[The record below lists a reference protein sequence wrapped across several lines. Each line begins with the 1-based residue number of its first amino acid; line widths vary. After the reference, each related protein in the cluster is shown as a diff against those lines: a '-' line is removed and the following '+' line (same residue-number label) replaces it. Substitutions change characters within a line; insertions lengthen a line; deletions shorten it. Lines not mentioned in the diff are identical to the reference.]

1 MTAMPGR
8 LSRLPLRVRL
18 VTGFSAATLVA
29 LVVVGTFVYLRV
41 EYALDRGLDTELRL
55 AGNTLMPL
63 IGNNGMV
70 VDRDEA
76 DATGVAWQV
85 LDARARVRDRGGP
98 ARPTAL
104 ISARRLGRA
113 SVEPRTYNLGDLLP
127 VSPKPYRLRV
137 TAQPHGRPYFLV
149 VAVRRDH
156 RDEALRELLAQLSV
170 AGLAMLAFTAFVGDL
185 LARAALRPV
194 ERYRRRAAEI
204 AEGAVDL
211 RLDVPPGRDDEVTRL
226 GHTFNEMLASL
237 ERALDRERAFVNE
250 ASHELRTP
258 VTLLISRVQLALRRA
273 RTQAEHEQ
281 ILRDLQIDLARLAE
295 LTEHLL
301 QVGSAGNRS
310 PESGSDLVGVA
321 RRVLTQRS
329 SATSAKAVAA
339 ELPDQVL
346 MVALAELDVE
356 RVLTNLLDN
365 AMIHGSPPVGV
376 SVDVPTNGW
385 VRLSVSDAGTGMPSE
400 LLGAATRRFT
410 RADEARSRPG
420 SGLGL
425 ALVQA
430 LVGQADGCVRLCHDG
445 HHTTHGREMDVACD
459 HGPEMT
465 VTIYL
470 PLVERRPG

>member
-1 MTAMPGR
+1 VTR
-8 LSRLPLRVRL
+8 WPLRLRL

-29 LVVVGTFVYLRV
+29 LVVVGAFVYWRV
-41 EYALDRGLDTELRL
+41 EYALDRSLDTELKQ
-55 AGNTLMPL
+55 AEATLMPL
-63 IGNNGMV
+63 IGRDGTV
-70 VDRDEA
+70 ADRDEA

-98 ARPTAL
+98 ARSTAL
-104 ISARRLGRA
+104 VGERRLDQVRA
-113 SVEPRTYNLGDLLP
+113 QPRTFNLGNVLP

-137 TAQPHGRPYFLV
+137 AAQVPGHHYFLL

-156 RDEALRELLAQLSV
+156 RDEALRELLVQLSV
-170 AGLAMLAFTAFVGDL
+170 AGLAMLTFTALVGDL

-258 VTLLISRVQLALRRA
+258 VTLLISRVQLALRRT
-273 RTQAEHEQ
+273 RTHAEHEQ
-281 ILRDLQIDLARLAE
+281 ILRDLQIDLDRLAA

-301 QVGSAGNRS
+301 QVGSAGDRS
-310 PESGSDLVGVA
+310 VQSRTDLVGAA
-321 RRVLTQRS
+321 RRLLTQRNWAS
-329 SATSAKAVAA
+329 GAGAVAA
-339 ELPDQVL
+339 EIPDQPL

-356 RVLTNLLDN
+356 RILTNVLDN
-365 AMIHGSPPVGV
+365 AATHGSPPV
-376 SVDVPTNGW
+376 SMLVDAPADGW
-385 VRLSVSDAGTGMPSE
+385 ARVIVSDSGSGMPAD
-400 LLGAATRRFT
+400 LLGSATRRFT
-410 RADEARSRPG
+410 RADDARGRPG

-430 LVGQADGCVRLCHDG
+430 LVEQGDGCLRLCHDG
-445 HHTTHGREMDVACD
+445 HHTSHGREVAVGCD
-459 HGPEMT
+459 HGSAMT
-465 VTIYL
+465 VTILL
-470 PLVERRPG
+470 PLD